1 MKKDFELID
10 YTADV
15 GIKANGRDLAGAFSH
30 AAEGMFSLITDPE
43 KIADTGF
50 SDVEVSAPDRET
62 LLVAWLNE
70 LIFLF
75 ETERWLFKRFH
86 IVTLNQ
92 DSLTARCYGEKID
105 KARHELKR
113 EIKSATY
120 HRLKIER
127 LPDKGYQ
134 VQVLLDI

>member
-1 MKKDFELID
+1 MKNDFELID

-15 GIKANGRDLAGAFSH
+15 GIKANGRDLSGAFCH
-30 AAEGMFSLITDPE
+30 AAEGMFSLIADPAIIEE
-43 KIADTGF
+43 KGF
-50 SDVEVSAPDRET
+50 CDVEVSATDSEA

-86 IVTLNQ
+86 IGTLNQ
-92 DSLTARCYGEKID
+92 GSLTARCYGEKID
-105 KARHELKR
+105 RTRHELKR

-120 HRLKIER
+120 HNLKIEKLR
-127 LPDKGYQ
+127 NEEYE
-134 VQVLLDI
+134 VRVLLDI